1 MTRIDTEHRVELRRL
16 YVSAFAADLGL
27 NLVYASIPFK
37 ALHLGASPLS
47 QGSLGA
53 AVMGAYAL
61 MVRVSGRA
69 SDRLPRV
76 TLARLSCV
84 GILAGCLALTAAT
97 SVTQMLLAAPLL
109 GGSVAFFL
117 PCVQASI

>member
-1 MTRIDTEHRVELRRL
+1 MTSADAERRHDLQRL
-16 YVSAFAADLGL
+16 YASAFAADLGL

-37 ALHLGASPLS
+37 ALHLGASPFT
-47 QGSLGA
+47 QGCLGA
-53 AVMGAYAL
+53 AIMGAYAV

-84 GILAGCLALTAAT
+84 GIIAGCLGLTAAA
-97 SVTQMLLAAPLL
+97 SVTQMLVAAPLL
-109 GGSVAFFL
+109 GGSAAFF
-117 PCVQASI
+117 